1 VAQRPGFTLIE
12 MMVVLAFMAIFVSL
26 IMPSV
31 SRKSRGVDL
40 KNTCSQFCELLD
52 FAYVCAVSRRC
63 RVVVHSAPGRCW
75 VSTINS
81 SLPWM
86 ERGELPETSVLAT
99 LKIPENIRLMI
110 TQTGDSRLIPIAS
123 SAQNSVAFLSNGRS
137 DDALVALTDEDGNR
151 VDIAINGATGHA
163 RIMEAL

>member
-1 VAQRPGFTLIE
+1 
-12 MMVVLAFMAIFVSL
+12 
-26 IMPSV
+26 
-31 SRKSRGVDL
+31 
-40 KNTCSQFCELLD
+40 
-52 FAYVCAVSRRC
+52 
-63 RVVVHSAPGRCW
+63 
-75 VSTINS
+75 
-81 SLPWM
+81 M